1 MVCRGH
7 AGAYIRT
14 MSDLGPIVCAT
25 DLGTTGARAVTLA
38 GRIAA
43 ATGRPLRI
51 VHVTGAA
58 PAAHAEGSE
67 LSEAER
73 VFRAR
78 LETRRNAADKALRT
92 ERERA
97 EAMGPHAVAELL
109 SGRPWE
115 EVIRYAERHQAS
127 MLVIGPH
134 ADDATH
140 TQRGSFSEWVLGS
153 TADRVVRHAPCPVL
167 VGPRGETE
175 DHPLGR
181 SKWLVAVDFSAPS
194 KAAMTLAHELAS
206 KCDASPILL
215 HVEPGLTEQNAGE
228 PMRFATEANARKQ
241 ELEALSEELL
251 GQRHTVH
258 LAFGEPADSVAV
270 AADELGAHLI
280 VMGTRGRTG
289 LAHLLLGSTAERT
302 LRRAHVPVLCVRG

>member
-1 MVCRGH
+1 M
-7 AGAYIRT
+7 A
-14 MSDLGPIVCAT
+14 
-25 DLGTTGARAVTLA
+25 LA

-43 ATGRPLRI
+43 ATGRALRI

-58 PAAHAEGSE
+58 ANDLPVLGEV
-67 LSEAER
+67 SEAEK

-78 LETRRNAADKALRT
+78 LETRRLAAEKALKR

-115 EVIRYAERHQAS
+115 EVIQYAERHEAS
-127 MLVIGPH
+127 MLVVGPH
-134 ADDATH
+134 ADGAAET
-140 TQRGSFSEWVLGS
+140 TRGSIREWMLGS

-167 VGPRGETE
+167 VGPRGDMEE
-175 DHPLGR
+175 HALSR
-181 SKWLVAVDFSAPS
+181 SKWLVAVDFSEAS
-194 KAAMTLAHELAS
+194 QAAMQFAHELA
-206 KCDASPILL
+206 KACDATPLLL
-215 HVEPGLTEQNAGE
+215 HVEPGLTDRNEGE
-228 PMRFATEANARKQ
+228 PMRFADEAHARKN

-251 GQRHTVH
+251 GEKHTVH
-258 LAFGEPADSVAV
+258 LAFGEPADSVAM
-270 AADELGAHLI
+270 AADELGAHMI